1 MKKMSTISLFF
12 GPFSESFSHN
22 QMLTRS
28 TALTT
33 HGFTLIY
40 ILGVLAQTAA
50 PIHSDMLVQFR
61 QI

>member
-1 MKKMSTISLFF
+1 MSTISLFLC
-12 GPFSESFSHN
+12 PFSESFSHN
-22 QMLTRS
+22 QTLTRS

-40 ILGVLAQTAA
+40 IPGLGVLAQTAA
-50 PIHSDMLVQFR
+50 QIHSDMLVQFR